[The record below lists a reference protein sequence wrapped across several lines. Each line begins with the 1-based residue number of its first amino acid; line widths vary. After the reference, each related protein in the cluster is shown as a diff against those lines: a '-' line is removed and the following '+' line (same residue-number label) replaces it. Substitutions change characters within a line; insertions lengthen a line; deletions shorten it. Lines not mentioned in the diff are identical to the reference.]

1 MKPSDNVGVVFVNT
15 VVGRGVLNSV
25 INVQLGVLNFDITDE
40 GKVSSDISVACRL
53 RMDMACAKQ
62 LRDVL
67 DDLLVQIEKAE
78 AVAHAGLTNG
88 DGRHSDEVLN

>member
-88 DGRHSDEVLN
+88 DGRHEALN